1 VTTNTTSC
9 SSLTQFS
16 LTVNR
21 LPIVD
26 ISDQVICLDD
36 LPLVVSAE
44 TFNTSDTYLW
54 STSQTSSEI
63 IINEIG
69 DYSVTVTSQKGCT
82 NSDNFDVIES
92 QKPIIEFTEVIGF
105 TDQNS
110 ITIGVQGIGD
120 YQFQLDN
127 GPLQTSNFFNNV
139 STGYHT
145 ITVVDLNACNETTKQ
160 VLVINALKFFTPNGD
175 GYFDTWNI
183 VGIETLPGS
192 SILIFDRFGK
202 VLNKITHN
210 SGGWNG
216 TYNGNDMPSNDYWFL
231 ATIKTLEKTFEYK
244 GHFTLK
250 R

>member
-1 VTTNTTSC
+1 M
-9 SSLTQFS
+9 
-16 LTVNR
+16 
-21 LPIVD
+21 
-26 ISDQVICLDD
+26 
-36 LPLVVSAE
+36 
-44 TFNTSDTYLW
+44 
-54 STSQTSSEI
+54 
-63 IINEIG
+63 
-69 DYSVTVTSQKGCT
+69 
-82 NSDNFDVIES
+82 
-92 QKPIIEFTEVIGF
+92 
-105 TDQNS
+105 
-110 ITIGVQGIGD
+110 
-120 YQFQLDN
+120 
-127 GPLQTSNFFNNV
+127 
-139 STGYHT
+139 
-145 ITVVDLNACNETTKQ
+145 
-160 VLVINALKFFTPNGD
+160 FFTPNGN